1 MLLMMMFFYH
11 RSCHILWSLLIP
23 SLICSNSFTLRC
35 NISMTINKLAYVRS
49 NSRSLNFWH
58 CSSSGWL
65 QYAIETAL
73 SWTCVPSKIL
83 EKDGLF
89 KASSPSFAFKESKPT
104 SPGFL
109 GLKGFMA
116 LYKWVN
122 RVAPSARA
130 FTPPLYVVSVL
141 PQETNTPCCRIGWK
155 ICWIGQCFSGSRC
168 PGQFQSKHDISITG
182 TPHLHYFVDWFHTLL

>member
-1 MLLMMMFFYH
+1 MRSRDHCGSIGSTSDTAKVACGGNISMVLMMMFFYH
-11 RSCHILWSLLIP
+11 RSCHILLWSLLIP

-35 NISMTINKLAYVRS
+35 NISMATKKLAYVRS
-49 NSRSLNFWH
+49 NSRSLNCWR
-58 CSSSGWL
+58 CSLSGWL
-65 QYAIETAL
+65 RYAIETAL
-73 SWTCVPSKIL
+73 SCTCSPSTII

-89 KASSPSFAFKESKPT
+89 KASYLSFTFKESKPN

-130 FTPPLYVVSVL
+130 FTPSLYLVSVL
-141 PQETNTPCCRIGWK
+141 PQETNTPCCQIGWK
-155 ICWIGQCFSGSRC
+155 ICWIGQCHS
-168 PGQFQSKHDISITG
+168 T
-182 TPHLHYFVDWFHTLL
+182 